1 MRATVFRRPI
11 RPGADRNWTRV
22 LQVARHAT
30 QVATLVCLLP
40 PSFGAHA
47 QPSASDA
54 GGRSFETRCAVCHGG
69 DGNGSDRAP
78 SLLDFIAGNSDQHI
92 AALIRAG
99 VRAMPPHDIG
109 DPEMAQ
115 LLAFLHQLR
124 PPGGTVAAAPQRRTV
139 PLDGGEPLQ
148 GKILDETNFNLALA
162 ADDGRIHLL
171 ERTADGYR
179 EPPVLPKAD
188 WPRYDGSF
196 TSNRHSALDQIN
208 AANVRRLAL
217 QWMFA
222 VDGAP
227 RLEATPVVVDG
238 IMYVTAVNAVFALDA
253 RSGRQLW
260 AYRRPRTQGLLG
272 EAAGGANRGV
282 GIGGGRVVA
291 LTDNAHLIALDAGS
305 GRLIWDVA
313 MTDWP
318 ESQYS
323 ASAAPL
329 VIGKHV
335 VTGVAGGEE
344 GARGFVASYD
354 LEDGRREWQFWT
366 IPKPGERLS
375 DTWVGHAL
383 EHGCGATWMSGS
395 YDPDLDLVYWA
406 VGNPCPDFNG
416 AERKGSN
423 LYTDSVL
430 ALKPDSGA
438 LQWYF
443 QFTPHDTHD
452 YDAAEPLVLVDD
464 VHAGRPRRLLVQ
476 ANRNGFFFVLDR
488 TDGKF
493 LSATPFVS
501 KVTWASGYTQA
512 GAPIPRSD
520 GEPTPEG
527 NLACP
532 AAGTNWMSASYDPRL
547 QLFYFSVSDRCGIT
561 RLRPEPFEMG
571 KRYFNGTGSAVPGGT
586 RSVRALDIR
595 SGRTVW
601 DYEQVGTGRSS
612 SGTLST
618 QGGLVFFGEDSGVFT
633 ALDARTGKPLWHF
646 SANNQYR
653 ASPMTYM
660 VGGKQFVC
668 IASAAGYLAFAL
680 ADPD

>member
-1 MRATVFRRPI
+1 MRA
-11 RPGADRNWTRV
+11 AA
-22 LQVARHAT
+22 LA
-30 QVATLVCLLP
+30 LLLP
-40 PSFGAHA
+40 AAFGAGA
-47 QPSASDA
+47 QQSAPDA

-78 SLLDFIAGNSDQHI
+78 SLRDFIAANSDQRI

-99 VRAMPPHDIG
+99 VRAMPPHDIA

-124 PPGGTVAAAPQRRTV
+124 PPAGTDAAAPQRRSV
-139 PLDGGEPLQ
+139 LLDGGDSLQ
-148 GKILDETNFNLALA
+148 GRILDETNFNLALA
-162 ADDGRIHLL
+162 TDDGKIHLL
-171 ERTADGYR
+171 ERTADVYR

-196 TSNRHSALDQIN
+196 TSNRRSELDQIN
-208 AANVRRLAL
+208 AANVRRLSL
-217 QWMFA
+217 RWMFA

-282 GIGGGRVVA
+282 GTGGGRVVA

-305 GRLIWDVA
+305 GRLLWDVA

-318 ESQYS
+318 ASQYS
-323 ASAAPL
+323 ASGAPL

-335 VTGVAGGEE
+335 LTGVAGGEE

-354 LEDGRREWQFWT
+354 LDDGRREWQFWT
-366 IPKPGERLS
+366 IPKPGEKLS
-375 DTWVGHAL
+375 ETWVGDAL

-416 AERKGSN
+416 AGRKGRN

-430 ALKPDSGA
+430 ALKPDNGA
-438 LQWYF
+438 LKWYF

-464 VHAGRPRRLLVQ
+464 LHGGQPRRLLVQ
-476 ANRNGFFFVLDR
+476 ANRNGFFFILDR
-488 TDGKF
+488 TNGKF
-493 LSATPFVS
+493 LSATPFVG
-501 KVTWASGYTQA
+501 KVTWANGYTQA
-512 GAPIPRSD
+512 GAPIMRPD
-520 GEPTPEG
+520 AAPTPDG
-527 NLACP
+527 NLTCP
-532 AAGTNWMSASYDPRL
+532 AAATNWMSASYDPLL
-547 QLFYFSVSDRCGIT
+547 QLFYFSASDRCGIT
-561 RLRPEPFEMG
+561 RLRPAPFEMG
-571 KRYFNGTGSAVPGGT
+571 NRYFNGTGSAVPGGT

-601 DYEQVGTGRSS
+601 DYVQVGTGRGA

-618 QGGLVFFGEDSGVFT
+618 KGGLVFFGEDNGVFS

-646 SANNQYR
+646 SANNMFR

-680 ADPD
+680 ADQD